1 MFLGPILYRELI
13 WFVIV
18 GPVFGVACALL
29 AKEWGRRSWLWFL
42 LGYFFTFL
50 AVMALVFLKTW
61 DKNTT
66 HDNEA

>member
-18 GPVFGVACALL
+18 GPIFAVACALL
-29 AKEWGRRSWLWFL
+29 AKEWGRRVWLWFL